1 MRFMVSN
8 QSMEVCALSGSRRV
22 KKSQTPA
29 GTVLAA
35 PGQGQGRALGSC
47 SPGAAAACAESRA
60 ETVCAVALIWDLA
73 PTDMDRVDSKP
84 PRSAGYN

>member
-35 PGQGQGRALGSC
+35 PGQGQGRALESC
-47 SPGAAAACAESRA
+47 SPGAG
-60 ETVCAVALIWDLA
+60 VAYDGLSGGGQTGGFDLEIGS
-73 PTDMDRVDSKP
+73 D
-84 PRSAGYN
+84 